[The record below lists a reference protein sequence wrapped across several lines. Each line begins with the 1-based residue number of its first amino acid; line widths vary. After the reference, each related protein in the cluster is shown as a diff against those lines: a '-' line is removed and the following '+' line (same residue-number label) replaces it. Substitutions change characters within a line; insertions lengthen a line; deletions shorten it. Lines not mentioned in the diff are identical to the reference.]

1 MTMITL
7 GINAYH
13 GDASVAVFVDGELIA
28 AVEEERFTRQ
38 KHQAGFPVESV
49 RWCLAEVNAT
59 IHDVEHAAISRDP
72 FANLGRKL
80 LWTLRHRPS
89 RSSISA
95 RAKNTGKILD
105 ASEALAKATGLS
117 SAKELKTKLHRVEH
131 HKAHLASALCSSPFD
146 TAACVT
152 LDGMGDF
159 LSSAWGRGVG
169 GKLDVHGVVAFPD
182 SLGVFYTSFTQF
194 LGLPSFGDEYKLMG
208 LAAYGEPTFL
218 PQMREVVRLGD
229 GMKYELDLSYFTHH
243 DKGVEMTWADGSP
256 TLGSMFAPKMTEVFG
271 PSREFRA
278 ELTQRDM
285 DLAASVQRRLEEVEL
300 EYLRRLHDR
309 IPERAVVMAG
319 GVALN
324 VLANGLIRSDTPF
337 DDVWVHPAANDSGTA
352 IGAAQYVMHHVLGRP
367 RTWTMTHAYTGPVY
381 DEAACGDALGDAG
394 LANEAQR
401 MDDDALFAYI
411 AQRLTEG
418 AVVGWYQ
425 GRAELGPR
433 ALGNRSI
440 VCDPR
445 RPDMKDILNARIK
458 HREPFRPFAPSVLA
472 ETMGDWFEQPYES
485 PYMLM
490 AFKVREDKLGQ
501 IPAITHEDGTARV
514 QTVTADTNPR
524 YYGLISAFNELTGV
538 PMVLNTSFN
547 ENEPIVCTPAE
558 ATNCFA
564 RTDMDVLV
572 LGNHVVDRGGK
583 R

>member
-1 MTMITL
+1 MITL

-13 GDASVAVFVDGELIA
+13 GDASAAVFVDGELIA

-38 KHQAGFPVESV
+38 KHQAGFPAESV
-49 RWCLAEVNAT
+49 RWCLAEVDAS
-59 IHDVEHAAISRDP
+59 IHDVAHAAISRDP
-72 FANLGRKL
+72 FAHLPRKIA
-80 LWTLRHRPS
+80 WTLRHRPS

-105 ASEALAKATGLS
+105 AREALAHAAGLS
-117 SAKELKTKLHRVEH
+117 SAKELRTKLHRVEH
-131 HKAHLASALCSSPFD
+131 HKAHLASAMFSSPFD

-169 GKLDVHGVVAFPD
+169 TKIDVQGVVAFPD
-182 SLGVFYTSFTQF
+182 SLGVFYTAFTQF
-194 LGLPSFGDEYKLMG
+194 LGLPAYGDEYKLMG

-218 PQMREVVRLGD
+218 PQLQEVVRLGD
-229 GMKYELDLSYFTHH
+229 GMRYQLDLSYFTHH
-243 DKGVEMTWADGSP
+243 DKGVEMTWAEGSP
-256 TLGSMFAPKMTEVFG
+256 ALGSMFSPKLEEVFG
-271 PSREFRA
+271 APREFRA
-278 ELTQRDM
+278 EITQRDR

-309 IPERAVVMAG
+309 VPERAIVMAG

-324 VLANGLIRSDTPF
+324 VLANGLIRADTPF
-337 DDVWVHPAANDSGTA
+337 EDVWVQPAANDSGTA
-352 IGAAQYVMHHVLGRP
+352 IGAAQYVMHHVLGQP
-367 RTWTMTHAYTGPVY
+367 RTWTMTHAFTGPHY
-381 DEAACGDALGDAG
+381 DEAACVAALTDAG
-394 LANEAQR
+394 LIDTATR
-401 MDDDALFAYI
+401 MDDPDLFVYLAE
-411 AQRLTEG
+411 RLTQG
-418 AVVGWYQ
+418 AVIGWYQ

-440 VCDPR
+440 VCDPTR
-445 RPDMKDILNARIK
+445 HDMKDILNARIK

-472 ETMGDWFEQPYES
+472 DRIGDWFDAPYES

-490 AFKVREDKLGQ
+490 AFKVRGDKLGQ

-514 QTVTADTNPR
+514 QTVTAETNPR
-524 YYGLISAFNELTGV
+524 YYGLIEAFDKLTGV
-538 PMVLNTSFN
+538 PIVLNTSFN

-558 ATNCFA
+558 ATDCFV

>member
-1 MTMITL
+1 MITL

-13 GDASVAVFVDGELIA
+13 GDASAAIFVDGELIA

-38 KHQAGFPVESV
+38 KHQAGFPGASV
-49 RWCLAEVNAT
+49 RWCLDEVGAT
-59 IHDVEHAAISRDP
+59 IDDVAHAAISRNP
-72 FANLGRKL
+72 FAHLPRKIA
-80 LWTLRHRPS
+80 WTLRHRPS
-89 RSSISA
+89 RSSITA
-95 RAKNTGKILD
+95 RAQNTGKILD
-105 ASEALAKATGLS
+105 ARDALAAATGLA
-117 SAKELKTKLHRVEH
+117 SAKQLKLKFHRVEH
-131 HKAHLASALCSSPFD
+131 HRAHMASALCASPYE

-159 LSSAWGRGVG
+159 CSSAWGRGEG
-169 GKLDVHGVVAFPD
+169 GKLDVRGVVAFPD
-182 SLGVFYTSFTQF
+182 SLGVYYTAFTQF
-194 LGLPSFGDEYKLMG
+194 LGMPTFGDEYKLMG

-218 PQMREVVRLGD
+218 PQLQDVVRLGA
-229 GMKYELDLSYFTHH
+229 GMRYELNLDYFTHH
-243 DKGVEMTWADGSP
+243 DKGVAMTWAEGTP
-256 TLGSMFAPKMTEVFG
+256 VLGPMFSSKLADVFG
-271 PSREFRA
+271 PAREYRGA
-278 ELTQRDM
+278 VTQRDM

-300 EYLRRLHDR
+300 EYLRRLHAEV
-309 IPERAVVMAG
+309 PERAVVMAG

-324 VLANGLIRSDTPF
+324 VLANGLVRHDTPF
-337 DDVWVHPAANDSGTA
+337 EDIWVQPAANDSGTA
-352 IGAAQYVMHHVLGRP
+352 IGAAQYVMHHVLDQP

-381 DEAACGDALGDAG
+381 DEQACVNALKEAG
-394 LANEAQR
+394 FLGNSTR
-401 MDDDALFAYI
+401 YDDSALYAYV
-411 AQRLTEG
+411 AERLTEG

-440 VCDPR
+440 VCDAR

-472 ETMGDWFEQPYES
+472 EHAGDWFEDAYES

-490 AFKVREDKLGQ
+490 AFKVRADKLGQ
-501 IPAITHEDGTARV
+501 IPAVTHEDGTARV
-514 QTVTADTNPR
+514 QTVSADTNPR
-524 YYGLISAFNELTGV
+524 YYGLIKAFGERTGV

-547 ENEPIVCTPAE
+547 ENEPIVCSPAE
-558 ATNCFA
+558 ATDCFA

>member
-1 MTMITL
+1 MITL

-13 GDASVAVFVDGELIA
+13 GDASAAVFVDGELIA

-38 KHQAGFPVESV
+38 KHQAGFPAESV
-49 RWCLAEVNAT
+49 RWCLGEVGAS

-72 FANLGRKL
+72 FAHLSRKIA
-80 LWTLRHRPS
+80 WALRRRPT
-89 RSSISA
+89 RSSITA

-105 ASEALAKATGLS
+105 AREALAAATGLGG
-117 SAKELKTKLHRVEH
+117 AKELRTKLHRVEH
-131 HKAHLASALCSSPFD
+131 HKAHLASALFSSPYD

-169 GKLDVHGVVAFPD
+169 TKIDVQGVVAFPH
-182 SLGVFYTSFTQF
+182 SLGVFYSAFTQF
-194 LGLPSFGDEYKLMG
+194 LGLPAFGDEYKLMG

-218 PQMREVVRLGD
+218 PQVREVVRIGD
-229 GMKYELDLSYFTHH
+229 GMRYELDLSYFTHH
-243 DKGVEMTWADGSP
+243 DKGVEMTWAEGSP
-256 TLGSMFAPKMTEVFG
+256 TVGPMFSPKMAEVFG
-271 PSREFRA
+271 APREFRS
-278 ELTQRDM
+278 EITQRDR

-309 IPERAVVMAG
+309 IRERAVVMAG

-324 VLANGLIRSDTPF
+324 VLANGLVRSETPF
-337 DDVWVHPAANDSGTA
+337 EDIWVQPAANDSGTA
-352 IGAAQYVMHHVLGRP
+352 IGAAQYVMHHLLGRP
-367 RTWTMTHAYTGPVY
+367 RSWAMTHAYTGPIY
-381 DEAACGDALGDAG
+381 DEQASVQALADAG
-394 LANEAQR
+394 RLVDATR
-401 MDDDALFAYI
+401 MDDEDLFPYI
-411 AQRLTEG
+411 ARRITEG

-445 RPDMKDILNARIK
+445 RHDMKDILNARIK

-472 ETMGDWFEQPYES
+472 DTIGDWFEQPYES

-490 AFKVREDKLGQ
+490 AFKVRADKLGQ

-514 QTVTADTNPR
+514 QTVAEPTNPR
-524 YYGLISAFNELTGV
+524 YYGLIKAFYDQTGV
-538 PMVLNTSFN
+538 PIVLNTSFN

-558 ATNCFA
+558 ATDCFA

-572 LGNHVVDRGGK
+572 LGNHVVDRGGM

>member
-1 MTMITL
+1 MITL

-13 GDASVAVFVDGELIA
+13 GDASAAVFLDGELVA

-38 KHQAGFPVESV
+38 KHQAGFPAESV
-49 RWCLAEVNAT
+49 RWCLGEIGAS
-59 IHDVEHAAISRDP
+59 IDDVAHAAISRDP
-72 FANLGRKL
+72 LAHLPRKL
-80 LWTLRHRPS
+80 AWTLRHRPT
-89 RSSISA
+89 RSSVTA
-95 RAKNTGKILD
+95 RVKNTSKVLD
-105 ASEALAKATGLS
+105 ARDALAQATGLTS
-117 SAKELKTKLHRVEH
+117 GKELKTKLHRVEH
-131 HKAHLASALCSSPFD
+131 HKAHLASALCSSPFE

-182 SLGVFYTSFTQF
+182 SLGVFYTAFTQF
-194 LGLPSFGDEYKLMG
+194 LGLPAFGDEYKLMG

-218 PQMREVVRLGD
+218 PQLRDVVTLGD
-229 GMKYELDLSYFTHH
+229 GLRYRLDLSYFTHH
-243 DKGVEMTWADGSP
+243 DKGVEMTWADGTP
-256 TLGSMFAPKMTEVFG
+256 TLGPMYSSKLADVFG
-271 PSREFRA
+271 PPREFRG
-278 ELTQRDM
+278 ELTQRDR

-300 EYLRRLHDR
+300 EYLRRLHER
-309 IPERAVVMAG
+309 VPERAVVMAG

-324 VLANGLIRSDTPF
+324 VLVNGRIRSDTPF
-337 DDVWVHPAANDSGTA
+337 EDVWVQPAANDSGTA
-352 IGAAQYVMHHVLGRP
+352 IGAAQYVMHHVLGQP

-381 DEAACGDALGDAG
+381 DEDACVAALTDAG
-394 LANEAQR
+394 LIGEATR
-401 MDDDALFAYI
+401 YDDAEMFPLI

-445 RPDMKDILNARIK
+445 RHDMQDILNARIK

-472 ETMGDWFEQPYES
+472 EAMGDWFEQPYES

-490 AFKVREDKLGQ
+490 AFKVRADKLGQ

-514 QTVTADTNPR
+514 QTVTAATNPR
-524 YYGLISAFNELTGV
+524 YYGLIRAFNELTGV
-538 PMVLNTSFN
+538 PIVLNTSFN

-558 ATNCFA
+558 ATDCFA

-572 LGNHVVDRGGK
+572 LGNHVVDRGG
-583 R
+583 RR

>member
-1 MTMITL
+1 MLTL

-13 GDASVAVFVDGELIA
+13 GDASAAVFVDGELIA
-28 AVEEERFTRQ
+28 AVEEERFSRQ
-38 KHQAGFPVESV
+38 KHQAGFPAASV
-49 RWCLAEVNAT
+49 RWCLEQVDAS
-59 IHDVEHAAISRDP
+59 IHDVEHAAISRNP
-72 FANLGRKL
+72 LAHFPRKIA
-80 LWTLRHRPS
+80 WALRHRPTRKS
-89 RSSISA
+89 VA
-95 RAKNTGKILD
+95 DRAKNTRSVLD
-105 ASEALAKATGLS
+105 AREALAKAVGLS
-117 SAKELKTKLHRVEH
+117 SSKELKTKLHRVEH
-131 HKAHLASALCSSPFD
+131 HKAHLASAICSSPFD
-146 TAACVT
+146 VAACVT

-159 LSSAWGRGVG
+159 LSSAWGRGAG
-169 GKLDVHGVVAFPD
+169 GKLDVKGVVPFPD

-218 PQMREVVRLGD
+218 PQLRDVVRIGD
-229 GMKYELDLSYFTHH
+229 GMRYELNLDYFTHH

-256 TLGSMFAPKMTEVFG
+256 ELGPMFSLKLAEVFG
-271 PSREFRA
+271 TPREFRS
-278 ELTQRDM
+278 EITQRDM
-285 DLAASVQRRLEEVEL
+285 DLACSVQRRLEEVEL

-309 IPERAVVMAG
+309 VPEKAVVMAG

-324 VLANGLIRSDTPF
+324 VLANGLIRQQTPF
-337 DDVWVHPAANDSGTA
+337 EDVWVQPAANDSGTA
-352 IGAAQYVMHHVLGRP
+352 IGAAQYVMHHVLSKP

-381 DEAACGDALGDAG
+381 EEQDCVNALKDAG
-394 LANEAQR
+394 FFAEATR
-401 MDDDALFAYI
+401 YDDAQLFEVVAKRI
-411 AQRLTEG
+411 TEG

-445 RPDMKDILNARIK
+445 RHDMKDILNARIK
-458 HREPFRPFAPSVLA
+458 HREPFRPFAPSVL
-472 ETMGDWFEQPYES
+472 EENVGDWFEDPYDS

-514 QTVTADTNPR
+514 QTVSKATNPR
-524 YYGLISAFNELTGV
+524 YWGLIDSFERLTSV
-538 PMVLNTSFN
+538 PVLLNTSFN
-547 ENEPIVCTPAE
+547 ENEPIVCTPGE
-558 ATNCFA
+558 ATDCFA

-572 LGNHVVDRGGK
+572 LGSYVVDRGGK

>member
-1 MTMITL
+1 MITL

-13 GDASVAVFVDGELIA
+13 GDASAAIFVDGALVA
-28 AVEEERFTRQ
+28 AVEEERFTRN
-38 KHQAGFPVESV
+38 KHQAGFPAASV
-49 RWCLAEVNAT
+49 RWCLDEVGAT
-59 IHDVEHAAISRDP
+59 IQDVSHAAISRNP
-72 FANLGRKL
+72 FAHL
-80 LWTLRHRPS
+80 LTKVAWTLRHRPT
-89 RSSISA
+89 RSSLTA
-95 RAKNTGKILD
+95 RAKNTNAILD
-105 ASEALAKATGLS
+105 AREALARATGLD
-117 SAKELKTKLHRVEH
+117 SAKQLTTKFHRVEH
-131 HKAHLASALCSSPFD
+131 HRAHMASALCASPYD

-159 LSSAWGRGVG
+159 CSSAWGRGNG
-169 GKLDVHGVVAFPD
+169 GTLDVRGVVAFPH
-182 SLGVFYTSFTQF
+182 SLGVYYTAFTQF
-194 LGLPSFGDEYKLMG
+194 LGMPTFGDEYKLMG

-218 PQMREVVRLGD
+218 PQLRDVVRIGE
-229 GMKYELDLSYFTHH
+229 GMRYELNLDYFTHH
-243 DKGVEMTWADGSP
+243 DKGVAMTWAEGTP
-256 TLGSMFAPKMTEVFG
+256 TLGPMFSEKLADVFG
-271 PSREFRA
+271 PAREYRGPV
-278 ELTQRDM
+278 TQRDM

-300 EYLRRLHDR
+300 EYLRRLHER
-309 IPERAVVMAG
+309 VPERGLVMAG

-324 VLANGLIRSDTPF
+324 VLANGMVRSETPF
-337 DDVWVHPAANDSGTA
+337 DDVWVQPAANDSGTA
-352 IGAAQYVMHHVLGRP
+352 IGAAQYVMHHVLKQP

-381 DEAACGDALGDAG
+381 DEQSCVNALKEAGVYSDATRY
-394 LANEAQR
+394 E
-401 MDDDALFAYI
+401 DDELFALI

-472 ETMGDWFEQPYES
+472 ERAGDWFEDAYES

-524 YYGLISAFNELTGV
+524 YYGLIKAFGELTGV
-538 PMVLNTSFN
+538 PIVLNTSFN

-558 ATNCFA
+558 ATDCFA

>member
-1 MTMITL
+1 M
-7 GINAYH
+7 
-13 GDASVAVFVDGELIA
+13 
-28 AVEEERFTRQ
+28 
-38 KHQAGFPVESV
+38 
-49 RWCLAEVNAT
+49 RWCLAEVGAS
-59 IHDVEHAAISRDP
+59 IDDVAHAAISRDP
-72 FANLGRKL
+72 LAHLPRKL
-80 LWTLRHRPS
+80 AWALRHRPT

-95 RAKNTGKILD
+95 RVKNTGKVLD
-105 ASEALAKATGLS
+105 ARDALAHATGLAS
-117 SAKELKTKLHRVEH
+117 GKDLKLKLHRVEH

-169 GKLDVHGVVAFPD
+169 GKLDVQGVVAFPD
-182 SLGVFYTSFTQF
+182 SLGVFYTAFTQF
-194 LGLPSFGDEYKLMG
+194 LGLPAFGDEYKLMG

-218 PQMREVVRLGD
+218 PQLREVLRLGD
-229 GMKYELDLSYFTHH
+229 GMRYQLDLSYFTHH
-243 DKGVEMTWADGSP
+243 DKGVEMTWADGTPS
-256 TLGSMFAPKMTEVFG
+256 LGPMYSSKLAEVFG
-271 PSREFRA
+271 PARAFRG
-278 ELTQRDM
+278 ELTQRDK

-300 EYLRRLHDR
+300 EYLRRLHER
-309 IPERAVVMAG
+309 VPERAVVMAG

-337 DDVWVHPAANDSGTA
+337 QDVWVQPAANDSGTA
-352 IGAAQYVMHHVLGRP
+352 IGAAQYVMHHVLGQP

-381 DEAACGDALGDAG
+381 DESACVAALSSAG
-394 LANEAQR
+394 LIGEATR
-401 MDDDALFAYI
+401 YDDAELFPLI

-445 RPDMKDILNARIK
+445 RHDMQDILNARIK

-472 ETMGDWFEQPYES
+472 ETMGDWFAAPYES

-490 AFKVREDKLGQ
+490 AFKVRADKLGQ
-501 IPAITHEDGTARV
+501 IPAITHKDGTARV
-514 QTVTADTNPR
+514 QTVTAETNPR
-524 YYGLISAFNELTGV
+524 YYGLISAFNDLTGV

-558 ATNCFA
+558 AVDCFA

-572 LGNHVVDRGGK
+572 LGNYIVDRGGK